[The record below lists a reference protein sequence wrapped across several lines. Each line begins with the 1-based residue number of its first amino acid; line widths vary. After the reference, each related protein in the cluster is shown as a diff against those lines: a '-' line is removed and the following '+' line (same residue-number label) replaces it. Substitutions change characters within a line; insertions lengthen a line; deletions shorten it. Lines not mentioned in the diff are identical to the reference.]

1 MFTLVIVIH
10 VIVSVFLV
18 LSVLLQAGKG
28 ASIGAT
34 FGGASSQT
42 LFGTAGPAPLLAKIT
57 GICAGVFMLTSLY
70 LTVLSGKAR
79 EESIMTGVPE
89 VTAPAEKPAEAA
101 PATEGQGQGLKPAPL
116 VETEKPAG
124 QAQ

>member
-1 MFTLVIVIH
+1 MFIAVIAIH
-10 VIVSVFLV
+10 ILVSVV
-18 LSVLLQAGKG
+18 LIISILLQAGKG

-70 LTVLSGKAR
+70 LTVLSGKVR

-89 VTAPAEKPAEAA
+89 VTAPVEKPAEAT
-101 PATEGQGQGLKPAPL
+101 PATEAQGQGLKPAPL